1 MRPKN
6 KDLSGTHCKL
16 LSMAQKSPHC
26 WDLSHLWQSLQSN
39 PTPPVIVLWG
49 AQDSHTAMQVPQ
61 TV

>member
-26 WDLSHLWQSLQSN
+26 WDLNHLGQSLQSN
-39 PTPPVIVLWG
+39 LTPPVIVLWRYKG
-49 AQDSHTAMQVPQ
+49 QSA
-61 TV
+61 